1 MRLRSRRRRPT
12 VRVTQHGDPGDDDL
26 LFVLG
31 WGNKPGHRSV
41 EWLLDRLTYE
51 GYHVHAVEL
60 PTNGWEFEGQY
71 VSPVRAYAVDRD
83 IDLVLSHSTGGLVAA
98 HLDLAVRNVFLSP
111 WWGTATA
118 GLDGLLLP
126 VVRRLPTTRPFV
138 PAGISRTDLG
148 ELKLAAELADG
159 PDNASPAFLRT
170 IHGAQESL
178 PPFRPDDV
186 VFVSLSDRVVDV
198 RAIGDRTPASNLVP
212 YDGGHEFFASEG
224 RERTLSVVL
233 DALAGADPSS
243 LRLGGAGAPGSD
255 DSTDGTERPQSMD

>member
-1 MRLRSRRRRPT
+1 M
-12 VRVTQHGDPGDDDL
+12 RVTQHGDPGDDDL

-60 PTNGWEFEGQY
+60 PTNGWEFERQY
-71 VSPVRAYAVDRD
+71 VNPVRAYAVDRD

-111 WWGTATA
+111 WWGMAA
-118 GLDGLLLP
+118 SGLDRLLLP
-126 VVRRLPTTRPFV
+126 LVRRLPTTRPLV
-138 PAGISRTDLG
+138 PSGISREDLG

-159 PDNASPAFLRT
+159 PANASPAFLRM

-178 PPFRPDDV
+178 PPFNPDDV

-198 RAIGDRTPASNLVP
+198 RAIGDRTPSANLVP
-212 YDGGHEFFASEG
+212 YDGGHEFFASER
-224 RERTLSVVL
+224 RERTLSMVF
-233 DALAGADPSS
+233 DALDGADASS
-243 LRLGGAGAPGSD
+243 LRSGGSDAPGSTGPD
-255 DSTDGTERPQSMD
+255 DSADGTQRPQSMD

>member
-60 PTNGWEFEGQY
+60 PTNGWEFERQY

-111 WWGTATA
+111 WWGTAVSGVATV
-118 GLDGLLLP
+118 LLP
-126 VVRRLPTTRPFV
+126 LLRRLPTTKPVV
-138 PAGISRTDLG
+138 PSGISREDLG
-148 ELKLAAELADG
+148 ELKLAAELADA
-159 PDNASPAFLRT
+159 PANASPAFLRMV
-170 IHGAQESL
+170 HGAQESL

-224 RERTLSVVL
+224 RERTLSTVL
-233 DALAGADPSS
+233 DALDGADASS
-243 LRLGGAGAPGSD
+243 LRSDGADESD
-255 DSTDGTERPQSMD
+255 SVDGTERPQPTD

>member
-1 MRLRSRRRRPT
+1 M
-12 VRVTQHGDPGDDDL
+12 RVTQHGDPGDDDL

-31 WGNKPGHRSV
+31 WGNEPGHRSV

-60 PTNGWEFEGQY
+60 PTNGWEFERQY

-98 HLDLAVRNVFLSP
+98 HLDLSVRNVFLSP
-111 WWGTATA
+111 WWGTAVS
-118 GLDGLLLP
+118 GLATLFLP
-126 VVRRLPTTRPFV
+126 LVRRLPTTKAVV
-138 PAGISRTDLG
+138 PSGISRDDLG
-148 ELKLAAELADG
+148 ELKLAAELADAPG
-159 PDNASPAFLRT
+159 NASPAFLRM

-178 PPFRPDDV
+178 PPFNPDDV

-198 RAIGDRTPASNLVP
+198 RAIGDRTPSANLVP

-233 DALAGADPSS
+233 DALDGADAPS
-243 LRLGGAGAPGSD
+243 LRSDGA
-255 DSTDGTERPQSMD
+255 DSPDGTERPRPTD